1 MAESNRQDCMRDLL
15 ISVDYS
21 TFFIIQPTVS
31 PPRFARRALSF
42 PPGVDFKK

>member
-1 MAESNRQDCMRDLL
+1 MAESNRQACSEI

-31 PPRFARRALSF
+31 PVLPGGLFPFLRALN
-42 PPGVDFKK
+42 

>member
-31 PPRFARRALSF
+31 SFLPGGLFPFLRALN
-42 PPGVDFKK
+42 

>member
-21 TFFIIQPTVS
+21 TFFYNTTD
-31 PPRFARRALSF
+31 RLLLFARRTLF
-42 PPGVDFKK
+42 FHPGVDFKK

>member
-1 MAESNRQDCMRDLL
+1 MAESNRQDCIRDLL

-31 PPRFARRALSF
+31 SVLPGGLFPFLRALN
-42 PPGVDFKK
+42 

>member
-21 TFFIIQPTVS
+21 TFFYNTTDRL
-31 PPRFARRALSF
+31 PRFARRALSF